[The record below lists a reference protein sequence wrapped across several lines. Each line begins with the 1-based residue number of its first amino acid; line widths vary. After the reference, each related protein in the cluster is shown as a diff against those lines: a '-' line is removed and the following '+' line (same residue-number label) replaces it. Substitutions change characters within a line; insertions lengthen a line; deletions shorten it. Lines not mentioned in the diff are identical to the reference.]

1 MFITTKPKAR
11 SAVARRASFRLRNF
25 SCSWSSRTKDLTTRM
40 AERFS
45 CTTRFTSSVR
55 SWRLL
60 NMGLTCLTIRPMST
74 SSRGIATRKTLE
86 SLRLMDTASTR
97 AEMSITGAR
106 TSRRMPIIRDI
117 CSMLQ
122 SLVRRVTRE
131 AVENFSMLRKEKA

>member
-1 MFITTKPKAR
+1 
-11 SAVARRASFRLRNF
+11 
-25 SCSWSSRTKDLTTRM
+25 
-40 AERFS
+40 
-45 CTTRFTSSVR
+45 
-55 SWRLL
+55 
-60 NMGLTCLTIRPMST
+60 MGLTRLTIRPMSA
-74 SSRGIATRKTLE
+74 SSRGMATRKTLE
-86 SLRLMDTASTR
+86 SFRLMDTASTR

>member
-1 MFITTKPKAR
+1 
-11 SAVARRASFRLRNF
+11 
-25 SCSWSSRTKDLTTRM
+25 
-40 AERFS
+40 
-45 CTTRFTSSVR
+45 
-55 SWRLL
+55 
-60 NMGLTCLTIRPMST
+60 
-74 SSRGIATRKTLE
+74 
-86 SLRLMDTASTR
+86 MDTASTR